1 MKKTVLVK
9 FPKDRYSEFSEKE
22 YAYFTDDDSIIKDD
36 WVVVFVRDTPRTVK
50 VIKDSG
56 LSKAEIEK
64 ACKWV
69 VCKLDFTTY
78 EEAMTRRVLLQE
90 LENTLDEIMAQ
101 EQRYA
106 IYEKYAETNPK
117 MASILSRIKALE
129 NGSVLTID
137 SK

>member
-1 MKKTVLVK
+1 MKKTVLVQ

-22 YAYFTDDDSIIKDD
+22 YGYLTDDASIAKDD
-36 WVVVFVRDTPRTVK
+36 WVVVLVNDVPKTVK

-56 LSKAEIEK
+56 LSKAEVEK
-64 ACKWV
+64 ASKWI
-69 VCKLDFTTY
+69 VCKLDFTGY
-78 EEAMTRRVLLQE
+78 EEAMKRRALVQE

-117 MASILSRIKALE
+117 MASILSQIKALE